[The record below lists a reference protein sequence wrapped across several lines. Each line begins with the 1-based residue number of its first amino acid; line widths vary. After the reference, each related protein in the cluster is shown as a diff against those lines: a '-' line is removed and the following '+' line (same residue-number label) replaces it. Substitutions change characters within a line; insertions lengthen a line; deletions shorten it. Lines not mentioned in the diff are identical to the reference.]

1 MPALRLVFTASTGPT
16 GTELFLA
23 DAATGTARLV
33 VDAVAG
39 TASGTPIRAQDLGNG
54 VAVFQLTGGGI
65 WVSDGT
71 APGSRRLAD
80 GTELTVI
87 RPGVAVFDAGD
98 PLGYTDGST
107 AGTGTTGNFG
117 SGSDQLGARVSY
129 VVQGAFEAQPD
140 GSALF
145 RAFRSRSNP
154 FTSSTDTL
162 STDAYTPPG
171 AVASTLPR
179 FTFGPFFTTGVT
191 SLGNN
196 QPGAFATLATG
207 DVSGWGRLTNSSIA
221 FGMAPQVAGVADARG
236 VELYASDG
244 TVTGTRLVLDIN
256 PTGSSRPADFS
267 AAGQGRAAFTADAGG
282 GLGREPW
289 ITDGTPGGARALGD
303 LAAGAAA
310 SGAFGFTALGNTGR
324 FVFAAN
330 DGVNGSELWVSD
342 GSVAGTM
349 LLADIRPGA
358 AASAPASFAAMADG
372 RVVFSATTDRNGR
385 EPWVTDGTLAGT
397 RLLADVNAAPRG
409 LPGVQSFTDFGA
421 GKLYFS
427 AGASTAL
434 TWLTDGTAAGTQLMR
449 STAAAEGFLITSGAA
464 PSSTPGSFIFL
475 ARVNSQD
482 YIARGDGTLAGT
494 SIIAAPVTS
503 PVGIVSL
510 PGGRALTV
518 GTVDGAAAS
527 LVVTDGT
534 LAGTAKLG
542 ALSFQGG
549 ALLEG
554 QSISKVVNGYR
565 YFAAVGDATGNEL
578 WRTDGTQAGTT
589 LVADVDPRVLPT
601 SGTFVT
607 FGSAPTSFTAAGGLV
622 YFIAQITVLTITPTL
637 SHALW
642 RTDGTA
648 AGTID
653 LTGNTGTGFS
663 RIRAMEGFGSSL
675 LYETYGLSGTTINFN
690 YSITDGSGLGSSTLL
705 YTVPVANGF
714 GSGTPNGAAIRQIS
728 PGHALI
734 AGDYSG
740 LSPNVLLGTDGTA
753 AGTGPLG
760 SFTQLSNASGPAGT
774 PYYAVLGNGQA
785 LFIANNGTTGLE
797 LWHTDGTPSGTALVT
812 DATPG
817 AGSTVFGRMSILDN
831 GTAAFGQIAGG
842 VRSIII
848 SDGSTAG
855 TRVFLT
861 LTGTGTALPDEFDR
875 LPDGRLVYRFND
887 GVNGTQPW
895 VSDGTAA
902 GTRPLYD
909 PTITGDSNPTG
920 FAEVS
925 FIGDQI
931 FTGTEGRNTLRPG
944 NWNDTVL
951 GLGGDDIL
959 FQGIGDNLFDGG
971 PGFDRL
977 DATAMGFRGMTVAR
991 AGSDT
996 RLGQSGQNDT
1006 LRGIEQVDLADGRLV
1021 FDAGDAAAQVTR
1033 LYQAALARLP
1043 DQVGLNGWIAQLQAS
1058 GTLTDVARGFSVSA
1072 EFTNRFGTGLSNGQY
1087 VDQLYQNV
1095 LGRAGEAAGRQGW
1108 LDFLG
1113 RGASREE
1120 VLAGF
1125 SESPENRGLTQPLV
1139 DAGIWDLSENAGRV
1153 ARLYD
1158 AIMGR
1163 LPDIGGMNTWRAAL
1177 DGGAS
1182 LVDVTRGFTGSAEF
1196 ATRYGNPNNTNFVTL
1211 LYRNTLER
1219 EPDAGGLAYWTGE
1232 LARGVSRAEVII
1244 GFSES
1249 AEEIAL
1255 TKGAIMNESPGSF
1268 GILFA

>member
-221 FGMAPQVAGVADARG
+221 FGIAPQTAGVADARG
-236 VELYASDG
+236 VELYTSNG
-244 TVTGTRLVLDIN
+244 TVAGTQLVLDIN

-267 AAGQGRAAFTADAGG
+267 AVGQGRAAFTADAGG

-289 ITDGTPGGARALGD
+289 ITDGTPGGTRALGD

-342 GSVAGTM
+342 GSAAGTM

-358 AASAPASFAAMADG
+358 AASAPASFTAMADG
-372 RVVFSATTDRNGR
+372 RVVFSATTDRYGR

-421 GKLYFS
+421 GKLFFS
-427 AGASTAL
+427 AGANTAL
-434 TWLTDGTAAGTQLMR
+434 TWLTDGTVAGTQPMR
-449 STAAAEGFLITSGAA
+449 STAAAEGFLIPGGVA

-494 SIIAAPVTS
+494 TLIAAPVTAPS
-503 PVGIVSL
+503 GLVAM
-510 PGGRALTV
+510 PGGLALTT
-518 GTVDGAAAS
+518 GTVAGAAAS

-534 LAGTAKLG
+534 TAGTARLG
-542 ALSFQGG
+542 SLQFQGSS
-549 ALLEG
+549 LIEE
-554 QSISKVVNGYR
+554 STISKPLGGYR
-565 YFAAVGDATGNEL
+565 YFAAVGDAAGNELWRSDGTQAGTQRVADIVAGAGGSAPGRFTTADGLVYFTAITNGQTGFSSGNEL
-578 WRTDGTQAGTT
+578 WRTDGTEAGT
-589 LVADVDPRVLPT
+589 LRV
-601 SGTFVT
+601 GGQV
-607 FGSAPTSFTAAGGLV
+607 GGGLDNR
-622 YFIAQITVLTITPTL
+622 F
-637 SHALW
+637 
-642 RTDGTA
+642 
-648 AGTID
+648 
-653 LTGNTGTGFS
+653 GNLG
-663 RIRAMEGFGSSL
+663 AFGSSL
-675 LYETYGLSGTTINFN
+675 LYETITNYANSRYFIADPSG
-690 YSITDGSGLGSSTLL
+690 GPATLL
-705 YTVPVANGF
+705 YDVSANIAGISLSG
-714 GSGTPNGAAIRQIS
+714 GSSIKQIS
-728 PGHALI
+728 AGHALI
-734 AGDYSG
+734 ASAFFGSG
-740 LSPNVLLGTDGTA
+740 SQTGNIRLLLGTDGTA
-753 AGTGPLG
+753 AGTAPLG
-760 SFTQLSNASGPAGT
+760 RFIALSNAAGPTDT
-774 PYYAVLGNGQA
+774 PYFAALPNGRA
-785 LFIANNGTTGLE
+785 LFQADNGTTGLE
-797 LWHTDGTPSGTALVT
+797 LWHTDGTPAGTALVA

-931 FTGTEGRNTLRPG
+931 FTGTEGRDTLRPG

-1021 FDAGDAAAQVTR
+1021 FDAADPAAQVTR

-1058 GTLTDVARGFSVSA
+1058 GTLTDVARGFSASA
-1072 EFTNRFGTGLSNGQY
+1072 EFTNRFGAGLSNGQY

-1177 DGGAS
+1177 DAGTS

-1232 LARGVSRAEVII
+1232 LARGVSRAEAII

-1255 TKGAIMNESPGSF
+1255 TRGVIMNESPGSF